1 MLKSLIAVKKEKAQ
15 VFQVLLL
22 NNGSSQDVEVEEAEH
37 VDFARVQEHLAG
49 GGSVF
54 ITSKSSQKITPP
66 KDGKAKR
73 KLSRIRNVTAFQ
85 LENL

>member
-22 NNGSSQDVEVEEAEH
+22 DNGSTQDVEVEEAEH

-49 GGSVF
+49 GGAVF
-54 ITSKSSQKITPP
+54 ITSKTSQKIKPP
-66 KDGKAKR
+66 RDKKGKR
-73 KLSRIRNVTAFQ
+73 KLSRIRNATAFQ
-85 LENL
+85 LDNL